1 MSVLSLFH
9 IGSPFLRTNCPE
21 EKKIYENFICS
32 VCLDICHTP
41 VVTVCNH
48 VCCYKCLYYSLL
60 HKRKCPIC
68 KQAIRNNELKRL
80 AGKRKRDYEQ
90 LRIRCNLC
98 NDELKIKNY
107 EKHLQYCKYKRCKNY
122 MLGCDYYDKRN
133 KLKVHEEE
141 CEHRL
146 IRCSSC
152 YSLFY
157 YKNRIFILTLKEKY
171 EFNVRCT
178 YTYYSFYYNL
188 LMNTNFNFFSYNKYM
203 TNKYF
208 SCDNYLS
215 RKLSVLRSFQHT
227 LDRFVCNSPPGQRIP
242 TIDRSN
248 GVPTQSSGASIQSEN
263 NLFNNAVNSG
273 PTISYRGRA
282 TGASELE
289 VERSEANCQR
299 LLNFSPPSGWVA
311 DDGPAPPLRTSRL
324 ANANTG
330 GSEEGESDESDNS
343 GEADKLEEIT
353 RASQASQS
361 SSTDHSNGCRRS
373 SHSHRS
379 NRPHRANRPRGAK
392 RNDPPSG
399 GNNSSE
405 EESLNILPLRK
416 NFSFKDKSSKDIMVI
431 IKELFQFDNIDMS
444 NLFVHDD
451 EEFLLC
457 DKNCFK
463 STIKNLKNELEKSL
477 VLLYF
482 CCCVGMPAMF
492 TLGCMSYIA
501 TKGLF
506 KFSFLLASTFISFS
520 QRLFFKFFYR

>member
-9 IGSPFLRTNCPE
+9 IGSPFLRTNCVE
-21 EKKIYENFICS
+21 EKKTYENFICS

-48 VCCYKCLYYSLL
+48 ICCYKCLYYSLL

-68 KQAIRNNELKRL
+68 KQAIRNNELKRIS
-80 AGKRKRDYEQ
+80 GKRKKEYEQ

-98 NDELKIKNY
+98 TDELKIKNY
-107 EKHLQYCKYKRCKNY
+107 EKHLKFCKYKRCKNY

-133 KLKVHEEE
+133 KLKLHEEA

-152 YSLFY
+152 YNLFY

-171 EFNVRCT
+171 ELSVRST

-188 LMNTNFNFFSYNKYM
+188 LMNTNFNFFNYNKYL
-203 TNKYF
+203 TNTYF

-215 RKLSVLRSFQHT
+215 RKLSLLRRVQRT
-227 LDRFVCNSPPGQRIP
+227 LDRFVCKSPPGQRGP
-242 TIDRSN
+242 TVDLSN
-248 GVPTQSSGASIQSEN
+248 GVPTQSNGALVQREN
-263 NLFNNAVNSG
+263 NFFNNATNSG
-273 PTISYRGRA
+273 PSISRRGRT
-282 TGASELE
+282 TGASEWDFE
-289 VERSEANCQR
+289 TSEANYQR
-299 LLNFSPPSGWVA
+299 LLNFSPPSGRIA
-311 DDGPAPPLRTSRL
+311 DDGPAPLLRSSRL
-324 ANANTG
+324 ANAHMD
-330 GSEEGESDESDNS
+330 GSEEEGSDESDNS
-343 GEADKLEEIT
+343 GEADKLEEM
-353 RASQASQS
+353 SSASQS
-361 SSTDHSNGCRRS
+361 SSTDHPNGSHHSNGAK
-373 SHSHRS
+373 
-379 NRPHRANRPRGAK
+379 RPHREERK
-392 RNDPPSG
+392 DPPSG
-399 GNNSSE
+399 RNNYNE
-405 EESLNILPLRK
+405 DESLNILPLRK
-416 NFSFKDKSSKDIMVI
+416 NFSFKDKSSKDIIVI

-444 NLFVHDD
+444 TLCVHEN

-463 STIKNLKNELEKSL
+463 STIKNLKNQLEQSL

-492 TLGCMSYIA
+492 TLGCMSYVT

-506 KFSFLLASTFISFS
+506 KFSFLLASTFISLS
-520 QRLFFKFFYR
+520 QRLFLKFFYG

>member
-9 IGSPFLRTNCPE
+9 IGSPFLRTNCVD

-48 VCCYKCLYYSLL
+48 ICCYKCLYYSLL
-60 HKRKCPIC
+60 HKKKCPIC
-68 KQAIRNNELKRL
+68 KQAIRNNELKRIS
-80 AGKRKRDYEQ
+80 GKRKREYEQ

-107 EKHLQYCKYKRCKNY
+107 EKHLKLCKYKRCKNY

-133 KLKVHEEE
+133 KLKMHEEA

-152 YSLFY
+152 YNLFY
-157 YKNRIFILTLKEKY
+157 YKNRIFVLTLKEKY
-171 EFNVRCT
+171 ELNVRCT

-203 TNKYF
+203 TNKF
-208 SCDNYLS
+208 FFFDNYLS
-215 RKLSVLRSFQHT
+215 RKLSVLGNFQRT
-227 LDRFVCNSPPGQRIP
+227 LDRFVCKSPPGQRVP

-248 GVPTQSSGASIQSEN
+248 GVPTQSSGAAIQSEN
-263 NLFNNAVNSG
+263 NFFNNAIKNG

-282 TGASELE
+282 TGSSELE
-289 VERSEANCQR
+289 FERSQANYQG
-299 LLNFSPPSGWVA
+299 LLNFSPPLGRVA
-311 DDGPAPPLRTSRL
+311 DGGPALPLRTSRL
-324 ANANTG
+324 ANAHMG
-330 GSEEGESDESDNS
+330 GSEEGESGESDNL
-343 GEADKLEEIT
+343 GEADELEET
-353 RASQASQS
+353 SRASQASQS
-361 SSTDHSNGCRRS
+361 SSTDHSNG
-373 SHSHRS
+373 SHRS
-379 NRPHRANRPRGAK
+379 SRSHRANRPRRAK

-399 GNNSSE
+399 GNDSSE
-405 EESLNILPLRK
+405 EEPLNILPLRK
-416 NFSFKDKSSKDIMVI
+416 NFSFNDKSSKDIIVI

-444 NLFVHDD
+444 DICVHDN

-463 STIKNLKNELEKSL
+463 STIKNLKSELEQSL

-492 TLGCMSYIA
+492 TLGCMSYIT

-506 KFSFLLASTFISFS
+506 KFSFLLASTFISLS
-520 QRLFFKFFYR
+520 QRLFFKFFYS